1 MKATNIISILRLYI
15 EFMRKE
21 YPEITDAML
30 CTEDSDENI
39 FYMNGNDGT
48 SFDFAVNNRL
58 EMSRYVQS
66 KNPLNLKYTQYRIC
80 FSE

>member
-1 MKATNIISILRLYI
+1 MSKKIIALL
-15 EFMRKE
+15 
-21 YPEITDAML
+21 TML
-30 CTEDSDENI
+30 LSVLLI
-39 FYMNGNDGT
+39 FISVESVTARGVLDGVCVFYQT
-48 SFDFAVNNRL
+48 M